1 MDTKLYNYFR
11 FDFIF
16 NLEKSVILIV
26 RYMKIL
32 YCVAYLAFIGII
44 SNFIGDTFKRENFNY
59 TRFPFATFSFERG
72 GKFYEIFKI
81 RKWKD
86 ILPDMS
92 KYRKSMVP
100 KKITK
105 YRDASHYISLVMETC
120 VAETVHFFL
129 IVFAI
134 PCFFI
139 GGHILGTICF
149 IVWTVGNLPFIMIQR
164 YNRFRFLSFLK
175 RLEEKERYTE
185 KK

>member
-1 MDTKLYNYFR
+1 
-11 FDFIF
+11 
-16 NLEKSVILIV
+16 
-26 RYMKIL
+26 MKIL
-32 YCVAYLAFIGII
+32 YCIIYLAFIGIA
-44 SNFIGDTFKRENFNY
+44 SNFVGDTLKRDWFKADK
-59 TRFPFATFSFERG
+59 FPFSSFTFEKKGALYDF
-72 GKFYEIFKI
+72 FKI

>member
-11 FDFIF
+11 SDFIF

-32 YCVAYLAFIGII
+32 YCVVYLAFIGIV

-81 RKWKD
+81 KKWKD

-92 KYRKSMVP
+92 KIRSSMV
-100 KKITK
+100 KKKVTK
-105 YRDASHYISLVMETC
+105 YRDVSQFDSLAREAC
-120 VAETVHFFL
+120 VAELVHFLL
-129 IVFAI
+129 IIFAI
-134 PCFFI
+134 PCFFL
-139 GGHILGTICF
+139 GGTLWGTVCF
-149 IVWTVGNLPFIMIQR
+149 LVWTIGNIPFIMIQR
-164 YNRFRFLSFLK
+164 YNRARIIIFLDK
-175 RLEEKERYTE
+175 LEDYN